1 MLIKENIKDLI
12 FIGIGGLIYAFGIN
26 YFFIPNQMADGG
38 LSGICIILHYLL
50 GFDISI
56 TYFILN
62 IPLII
67 IGYKFIGKKFILKSF
82 YGTFMTSLGLKI
94 FENYQAIMDE
104 RLVASIF
111 GGLILGAGIGLIFLG
126 GGSSG
131 GSDILVKILNKY
143 FNISVGKA
151 FLLMDIII
159 LSILGLLFGRDT
171 FLYTFIGIAICT
183 KSIDFIQEGVEQAKC
198 FIIIT
203 DKSEEIISEI
213 FENTGRGVTILNGKG
228 GYTKID
234 KEILYC
240 IVRNYEISSI
250 KRSIKKID
258 KKVFYSIVPVNE
270 VLGEGFKNINE

>member
-1 MLIKENIKDLI
+1 MLSKENIKDLL

-38 LSGICIILHYLL
+38 LSGICIIIHYLL
-50 GFDISI
+50 GFDISM

-67 IGYKFIGKKFILKSF
+67 LGYKLIGGKFIIKSF
-82 YGTFMTSLGLKI
+82 YGTFMTSLGLKL
-94 FENYQAIMDE
+94 FENCQAVMDE

-111 GGLILGAGIGLIFLG
+111 GGLIMGTGIGLIFLG

-143 FNISVGKA
+143 FNIPVGKA
-151 FLLMDIII
+151 FLLIDAVI
-159 LSILGLLFGRDT
+159 LTILGLLFGRDT
-171 FLYTFIGIAICT
+171 FLYTFIGITICT
-183 KSIDFIQEGVEQAKC
+183 KSIDLIQEGVEQAKC

-203 DKSEEIISEI
+203 DKSDEIIAEI
-213 FENTGRGVTILNGKG
+213 FENTGRGITILNGKG

-240 IVRNYEISSI
+240 IVRNYEISLI
-250 KRSIKKID
+250 KRIIRKVD